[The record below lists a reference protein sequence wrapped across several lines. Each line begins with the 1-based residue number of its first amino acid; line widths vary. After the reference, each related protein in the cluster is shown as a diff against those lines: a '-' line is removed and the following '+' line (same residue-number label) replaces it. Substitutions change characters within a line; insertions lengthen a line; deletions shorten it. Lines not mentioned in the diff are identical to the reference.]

1 MMHRLHPLNQQLLSA
16 LQTVAFIAVLL
27 KVKNRIIGAM
37 VAERTRMHNLTEDD
51 MNLLMTFGNQVAL
64 ALDNAE
70 VYSKIEQLNVG
81 LEAKVRERTFELEQL
96 NHELETTNEQL
107 HEMNQVKS
115 QFLSHCSHEL
125 RTPLTSI
132 KGFTEN
138 LLQGFADPLTDQQQ
152 GSLTRVSANA
162 DRLTRMIGDLL
173 DLSRIEAGKISL
185 KWDQVNVEALA
196 REVIEQFDP
205 LVKDKN
211 LHLVLLC
218 SDRGLVV
225 PADRDRLI
233 QVLTNLIH
241 NAMKFSAPHT
251 TIRVQIEKR
260 DSTSI
265 QIAVSDEGRGI
276 PEEAIA
282 KLFEPFYQAH
292 RQREIGTK
300 GLGLGLAIVKT
311 LVDLHGGTIEVE
323 SELGCGVE

>member
-1 MMHRLHPLNQQLLSA
+1 
-16 LQTVAFIAVLL
+16 
-27 KVKNRIIGAM
+27 
-37 VAERTRMHNLTEDD
+37 MHNLTEDD

-138 LLQGFADPLTDQQQ
+138 LLQGFAGPLTDQQQ

-241 NAMKFSAPHT
+241 NAMKFSAPHK

-276 PEEAIA
+276 PEEATA

-323 SELGCGVE
+323 SELGCGTTFRVILLLSPNMTE